1 MSIPTRS
8 SDANYLLLDDAALLD
23 QCEVDTYRASGPGGQ
38 KRNKTSSAV
47 RLRHR
52 PTELIV
58 IGTESR
64 SQHENKARALKRL
77 RLAIA
82 LHVRRTVNPD
92 VYEPSPLLRECVTDD
107 GRFHVGRRD
116 ERFLPAAAEVLD
128 VLLASGGS
136 VREAAT
142 RVGSTTARLVD
153 FLQREDKLW
162 AQVNELRK
170 ALGKKP
176 LR

>member
-1 MSIPTRS
+1 M
-8 SDANYLLLDDAALLD
+8 
-23 QCEVDTYRASGPGGQ
+23 
-38 KRNKTSSAV
+38 
-47 RLRHR
+47 
-52 PTELIV
+52 V

-82 LHVRRTVNPD
+82 LHVRRAVDLET
-92 VYEPSPLLRECVTDD
+92 YGPSPLLRECITED
-107 GRFHVGRRD
+107 GRLHVGRRD

-128 VLLASGGS
+128 VLLAARGS
-136 VREAAT
+136 VRDAAT

-153 FLQREDKLW
+153 FLQREEKLW
-162 AQVNELRK
+162 VAVNELRK
-170 ALGKKP
+170 ACGKKP